1 MGLKREVVHGQPL
14 SVGEREIVPEAVV
27 WSWQRKD
34 VMLKSAQSAN
44 GYGVHWTWA
53 RPTALLDRAPEQTYR
68 VPVVD
73 RNRQLEL
80 WLLIAAVVLPILL
93 NVAVSLLHSARR
105 HTARLR

>member
-1 MGLKREVVHGQPL
+1 MGLKREMVRGQPL
-14 SVGEREIVPEAVV
+14 VVGEHEIVPEAVV

-34 VMLKSAQSAN
+34 VTLKPDQSVS
-44 GYGVHWTWA
+44 GYGVRWTWA

-80 WLLIAAVVLPILL
+80 WLLAAALVLPILL
-93 NVAVSLLHSARR
+93 NVAVSLLQSARR
-105 HTARLR
+105 HTAR